1 MTLSAARVVATVL
14 AGAAGLGACVVVGAP
29 AHADEPFCTG
39 STCSFSSPNGMISCT
54 MTADDATCG
63 WSDEDQAYLVT
74 LRPDGTLDPCI
85 NFMVDLVDRCLSTP
99 EGGAALGYGQIA
111 ASGPF
116 TCRAEAQG
124 LTCWAAPTGQG
135 FAINSSG
142 ILPIVLPP
150 PPPPPPE
157 APAAPAPPA
166 APAGEVPPPPPPAEL
181 PPPPPPPPP
190 VPPVPPA
197 PVEGSLP
204 MPLA

>member
-1 MTLSAARVVATVL
+1 MTGVTLSVARVVAMVL
-14 AGAAGLGACVVVGAP
+14 AGAAGLGASVVVGAP

-39 STCSFSSPNGMISCT
+39 PTCSFSSPNGLISCT

-85 NFMVDLVDRCLSTP
+85 NFMVGLVDRCLSTP

-124 LTCWAAPTGQG
+124 LICWAAPAGQG

-150 PPPPPPE
+150 PPPPP
-157 APAAPAPPA
+157 APPA
-166 APAGEVPPPPPPAEL
+166 APAGEAPPPPAAPA
-181 PPPPPPPPP
+181 PPPAETP
-190 VPPVPPA
+190 PPA
-197 PVEGSLP
+197 PPAPLEDSLP